1 MLEPEGTTTVHPPGL
16 TAAEGLPDG
25 EGAVGGMGSEFRENY
40 FGFDLIE
47 NLEGSL
53 YSPGTSI
60 SH

>member
-1 MLEPEGTTTVHPPGL
+1 
-16 TAAEGLPDG
+16 
-25 EGAVGGMGSEFRENY
+25 MGSEFRENY
-40 FGFDLIE
+40 FGFDLLE